1 MKKIFEAIEFYNCG
15 SIRGKDAVHLAN
27 YCNEKIE
34 KLMADWPVVI
44 REKNSVHEDHKAWRK
59 DDKGYFYEHF
69 DMRARLA
76 FIEPIK
82 RECKHEPNQIWTCN
96 NHPLQKFICSKCN
109 IELEAEWKV
118 KGEK

>member
-1 MKKIFEAIEFYNCG
+1 MKKIFDELDFIQNSYSHMIN
-15 SIRGKDAVHLAN
+15 SYLAADIAN
-27 YCNEKIE
+27 KKIE
-34 KLMADWPVVI
+34 KLMADWPVVYGPTVGFWDT
-44 REKNSVHEDHKAWRK
+44 RHPAP
-59 DDKGYFYEHF
+59 GYKYQ
-69 DMRARLA
+69 ARLA